1 MEQFSAST
9 ARQKMVD
16 GQVRTSDVTD
26 HRIID
31 AMLSVPREAF
41 VPESKRGLAYLDLDL
56 EVSEEGAVK
65 RYLLKPQLTAKLLQ
79 AADIAAEDNVLIV
92 GCATGYIAALAAH
105 FAATVTAIESDSA
118 LVGRAQTA
126 LAQVGIR
133 NVRLKAAELP
143 QGDPADAPYDA
154 IILNGATEI
163 TTEILCEQLKDAGRL
178 VGVVAAT
185 RPPRATVVTRSH
197 GDFGTRVLF
206 DAAAPILPGFQRVP
220 AFVF

>member
-1 MEQFSAST
+1 MSGFST

-41 VPESKRGLAYLDLDL
+41 VPESKRGLTYLDLDL
-56 EVSEEGAVK
+56 EVGEQGAVK

-105 FAATVTAIESDSA
+105 LAATVTAIESDSA

-133 NVRLKAAELP
+133 NVRLKAAEQASART
-143 QGDPADAPYDA
+143 QGSIPVRE
-154 IILNGATEI
+154 LS
-163 TTEILCEQLKDAGRL
+163 
-178 VGVVAAT
+178 T
-185 RPPRATVVTRSH
+185 R
-197 GDFGTRVLF
+197 
-206 DAAAPILPGFQRVP
+206 
-220 AFVF
+220 